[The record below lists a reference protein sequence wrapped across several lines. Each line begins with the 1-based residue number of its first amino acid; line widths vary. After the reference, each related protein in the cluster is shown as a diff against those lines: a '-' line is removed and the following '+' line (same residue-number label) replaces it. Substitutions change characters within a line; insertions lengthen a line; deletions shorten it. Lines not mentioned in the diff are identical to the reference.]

1 MPYNQKI
8 PVKGT
13 WSFKTTQAANPD
25 AVRDFQFRLRRPDSI
40 EIKGIAPVKV
50 TYGAKVMDCNRKGLM
65 DPGQSYGPVG
75 CLYDQWRLGDDQT
88 RCAFQLWRLWWLQRV
103 LAAPSAI
110 AHSNRLSCEL

>member
-13 WSFKTTQAANPD
+13 WGFKTVQAANPD
-25 AVRDFQFRLRRPDSI
+25 AVKDYQFRLRRPDSI

-50 TYGAKVMDCNRKGLM
+50 TYGSKVMDCNRKGLM

-88 RCAFQLWRLWWLQRV
+88 RCGVWRHV
-103 LAAPSAI
+103 PAAP
-110 AHSNRLSCEL
+110 L